1 LRTVNEN
8 GFDDTGRNILNLNSH
23 VNKDKDV
30 QMMDYRK
37 YKKLQEL
44 KEKNEI
50 LKDMKTIDVINAIDT
65 HQVLKNDVPTVYT
78 QTQQNHT

>member
-1 LRTVNEN
+1 
-8 GFDDTGRNILNLNSH
+8 
-23 VNKDKDV
+23 
-30 QMMDYRK
+30 MMDYRK